1 MLIGPSEGLLEYFV
15 LVITV
20 ATMLRVFPNLW
31 TSKCFKFNPQ
41 NEARSKS
48 IQILSIQ
55 INFT

>member
-1 MLIGPSEGLLEYFV
+1 MLIGSAEGLFKYFAS
-15 LVITV
+15 VIKV
-20 ATMLRVFPNLW
+20 ATRLRVFLNLW

-55 INFT
+55 INCT